1 MSLGL
6 RTERQEPLWV
16 SCHEMPESP
25 GNPFYQK
32 LNGILEKD
40 GFDAFVENLCAP
52 YYAGNVGRR
61 SIVPGRY
68 FRMLLPGYFEGID
81 SERGICW
88 RLRDSLSVR
97 EFVGLGLTESV
108 PDHSSMTR
116 IRQRLPLEVYRQVFG
131 RLQGLLAKNKLFS
144 GKFLGVD
151 SSTLEANASL
161 RAIVRRD
168 TGENYL
174 DMLKAMAR
182 EAGVEAETREELAS
196 FDRRR
201 SDKKLSNR
209 EWVSTTDGEARIAKL
224 KDGRTHFAYK
234 AEHVV
239 DLESGAIV
247 SASLYHGDEGDTKT
261 VGRSL
266 EEARAALGVLLG
278 AAAPDAAAP
287 AEVIGDKGY
296 HSRAVLKELPDVFR
310 SRISEPAHRGRFCWR
325 GDTKARDAV
334 YGNRAR
340 LVSAKG
346 KALLRARGELVE
358 RSFAHC
364 LDRGGMRRLWLRG
377 VENIAKR
384 YLIHVAGFNLG
395 VLMRALFG
403 VGTPKGWADACW
415 EALLACFAGRI
426 CCLLAIWPPLGEQ
439 EAHRPLIIRFEL
451 IV

>member
-1 MSLGL
+1 MFACPK
-6 RTERQEPLWV
+6 Q
-16 SCHEMPESP
+16 
-25 GNPFYQK
+25 
-32 LNGILEKD
+32 
-40 GFDAFVENLCAP
+40 
-52 YYAGNVGRR
+52 
-61 SIVPGRY
+61 
-68 FRMLLPGYFEGID
+68 
-81 SERGICW
+81 
-88 RLRDSLSVR
+88 
-97 EFVGLGLTESV
+97 
-108 PDHSSMTR
+108 
-116 IRQRLPLEVYRQVFG
+116 
-131 RLQGLLAKNKLFS
+131 LFS

-174 DMLKAMAR
+174 EMLKAMAR

-196 FDRRR
+196 FDRKR

-209 EWVSTTDGEARIAKL
+209 EWISTTDGEARIAKL
-224 KDGRTHFAYK
+224 KDGRTHLAYK

-278 AAAPDAAAP
+278 AAALDAAAP

-325 GDTKARDAV
+325 GDTKARNAV

-346 KALLRARGELVE
+346 KALLRGA
-358 RSFAHC
+358 
-364 LDRGGMRRLWLRG
+364 GGVG
-377 VENIAKR
+377 GAE
-384 YLIHVAGFNLG
+384 F
-395 VLMRALFG
+395 RALSR
-403 VGTPKGWADACW
+403 P
-415 EALLACFAGRI
+415 GRDV
-426 CCLLAIWPPLGEQ
+426 AVVASRG
-439 EAHRPLIIRFEL
+439 
-451 IV
+451 